1 MIYKPTDLSPSA
13 QTFDVKD
20 TPIFFECKIDTSNVK
35 AEGFTIKV
43 LNSENDVVFSSIP
56 EGESLKIEYISLID
70 ELNKYVSEERFKK
83 YTVGYNL
90 LNSGYNG
97 TYLKFPF
104 SLSLNSININN
115 NINNKYKTLRNTQ
128 VFYSEKNPNGEE
140 SSAKSGSGM
149 YRYITYAAEWNES
162 NIYYVGDIVK
172 TTDNTGIVTYY
183 YSKKTNTGN
192 KPAVGEDGP
201 WEKVLYM
208 PVEIY
213 NGKEYK
219 WSVTLYQLEN
229 IGSDRAPKWVLPQ
242 NPLLLD
248 MPLTIG
254 TVLGSCDTR
263 IQSVLSEDIYADYF
277 IQPVFINGLTF
288 NRSFPF
294 DWRYELDESGDA
306 IRRQSEDTKTNRAL
320 IKAYDQTY
328 GYIYPSDGQQ
338 GFPGNTISKDRVNA
352 FRIYK
357 FGNNVENLNAYQ
369 QVAYVCETPIDK
381 FGGSD
386 DPQNASWKWVDSYAN
401 PGESYGEMIYFS
413 LVEQN
418 GLYSDV
424 PGMNGFALK
433 GGERVVLNAQ
443 ATQAS
448 YDGIGNYI
456 GSPYNG
462 IYYPEFSSIKL
473 LEYSDIKMYN
483 PGERVY
489 FQDKVYESKGIV
501 KGKDPNAGIYWR
513 QVSFDTLK
521 NGWAD
526 VDEYS
531 EETEYKQGQ
540 CVFKTSN
547 NINERRKIYKC
558 KKNITISKPKDSPQ
572 FDKDS
577 WEEINVKDWKYGT
590 SYNKGDIISYFGIH
604 VKAKENLIANFP
616 PLDSPYFENINVKT
630 LINGET
636 YNKDDYVWYTN
647 LYVSYYQCTGITYK
661 QDPSD
666 TTHWRLTDNDAT
678 YQIVVRWNR
687 APDADSWGELK
698 NKVVLVTS
706 SQSPYY
712 GKNIQIKSTSENSD
726 AYGVINQTPFKF
738 VEEEPIEIYN
748 NKIKPYD
755 STHQYKYGDV
765 VSFVSPSSTNGE
777 WNASDSYAPGQ
788 IVFKEINKEVVYYIC
803 TKRIYGK
810 FYICNKSSS
819 AGIKPDSTE
828 GLDVWKDVSITKYRK
843 EYGYIQGQCVENEG
857 KYYECIKDI
866 TSTNISID
874 NVEYWKN
881 ITIGVF
887 DDSKVYNVGEY
898 VSYNAVSGA
907 VTLNDTVYWA
917 QYKKNNYF
925 VCISNVPITNIEPTI
940 NTYWYENPYLNNTGL
955 IFYNQQLE
963 ENNEL
968 NDQSGYLYIR
978 HFDGITKSMGL
989 FKNTATNQ
997 QYYFD
1002 IADYNPEYNFV
1013 EYKKIKLFDT
1023 YEPYRAGDNKPEE
1036 LNPKEIKGDIGWNI
1050 DSTKYQI
1057 KTFFRESD
1065 ENAFYFYTTP
1075 VVTLHY
1081 ENSNGV
1087 NFIEDRVL
1095 TEKYYVDYIENVP
1108 AHIDGKVYNIGD
1120 VYWKEKDGSKA
1131 YYQVDDKYVAKDV
1144 TDEWT
1149 DPANTTTDYNQ
1160 CFSYNK
1166 DDIVSY
1172 DNKRDFLLYKSDQSY
1187 KYGDKVKYNGKYYMS
1202 TVDNPGTP
1210 PSNWQEVIFDD
1221 GVETTVTY
1229 VAIANVPVGK
1239 EYAPGQDNIGLYW
1252 QQYIGVLFENEGYV
1266 PAAHYYNNVKYAV
1279 GTNIIY
1285 KGLYF
1290 YVNKEN
1296 ESFEPRDDVRNE
1308 YGTKIWEKYTSK
1320 NDIDVY
1326 EDGAKEWFNGV
1337 LKKYDKPNNTWSE
1350 YTGEHEGNNYDKG
1363 LMVNNDNPPTL
1374 RTTFDAKNV
1383 YQKTS
1388 RTFYNG
1394 YCYVVVADTALHLP
1408 TFNKASSDS
1417 DYFIRLSKG
1426 KPLNYPESAIKSY
1439 KYTNQTSGEETTNNK
1454 RKYLMGDIALSKAN
1468 SDDGLPDRYW
1478 VKFNNTST
1486 EDVNNFIPNQ
1496 TYWQTYY
1503 GPIFKKSDSETGY
1516 DETVDYEY
1524 NDIIL
1529 DNESGLYFVQ
1539 KNINIKGK
1547 GPLSPSGQKAWSVN
1561 SEYKIGDI
1569 VVYNNVIYICKS
1581 NGVSG
1586 SRPSVNSEFWD
1597 VYPWQLYIPEITER
1611 TLRVSATYD
1620 QQQYIQWKSA
1630 QWFLF
1635 DDRGENIKEKSNVFY
1650 DGDLSYTF
1658 HGLDGRDEATG
1669 ADRYFIV
1676 RLILETYNGYRLTI
1690 DQTIEVMFSIT
1701 EIKSEGLIDIA
1712 FDCDTASVVT
1722 TITKESGFIVPSDI
1736 AEYANIPQGSDIGTA
1751 GEMSLSG
1758 QMKYQKVSTSI
1769 EDASQISTAGP
1780 ILSAAERFVQQI
1792 NYTIDTDKF
1801 CGTLIGLQS
1810 FSGPTNAD
1818 PENLT
1823 AQSKKVGDFNIFIPE
1838 FLQEISGTSLYPDDE
1853 VLKERRYIKLSKN
1866 RNYMKWSASQ
1876 AGTPYDGGVT
1886 IAVIDGDDTI
1896 ITTIEEGNLA
1906 EKDESGKNYLL
1917 GYKYHETIPLWQKK
1931 EFKAPENTNVL
1942 DVSYEQTI
1950 EHNGQEALDSKYLNV
1965 TLNYSIYTTK
1975 LDEIKKNIGEQDFH
1989 TIKQP
1994 IVKQTA
2000 FNNSDNP
2007 EYKGTTY
2014 STAEFIQNGNNEAGG
2029 EETLKTS
2036 IRVRSNTS
2044 TMWSDYVF
2052 RVPFGTIVG
2061 ANADQETLYTIKNVW
2076 DTVGWR
2082 WQEDE
2087 DGGSVWSDADYI
2099 TEYNGYQTQ
2108 IGSISLNGEEI
2119 ERIDFNDESITIQDQ
2134 RSKTFFKPQEGQE
2147 QLFNERRF
2155 LKGKKFIFD
2164 VDLTMDADGYITPTS
2179 IEDLSP
2185 GADGFL
2191 KIVAYTG
2198 DTNNTNK

>member
-20 TPIFFECKIDTSNVK
+20 TPIFFECKIDSSNVK

-43 LNSENDVVFSSIP
+43 LNSENNVVFSSIP
-56 EGESLKIEYISLID
+56 VEDGREKPLDIKYITLIE
-70 ELNKYVSEERFKK
+70 ELNEYVGGEPTNKYNSQVNIGKFNAYVK
-83 YTVGYNL
+83 GYNL
-90 LNSGYNG
+90 VNSGYNG

-104 SLSLNSININN
+104 SVDITDRSS
-115 NINNKYKTLRNTQ
+115 NTVGASQ
-128 VFYSEKNPNGEE
+128 IFYSEQKPNEAQKE
-140 SSAKSGSGM
+140 SQSGL
-149 YRYITYAAEWNES
+149 YRYTYNAIEN
-162 NIYYVGDIVK
+162 K
-172 TTDNTGIVTYY
+172 TYDEY
-183 YSKKTNTGN
+183 
-192 KPAVGEDGP
+192 E
-201 WEKVLYM
+201 

-213 NGKEYK
+213 NGQEYK
-219 WSVTLYQLEN
+219 WAITLYQLEN
-229 IGSDRAPKWVLPQ
+229 KKSNDERKTERVLPN
-242 NPLLLD
+242 NPLYYD
-248 MPLTIG
+248 MPLTTG
-254 TVLGSCDTR
+254 TVLGSNDIR
-263 IQSVLSEDIYADYF
+263 IQSIYSDEIYEDYF
-277 IQPVFINGLTF
+277 VQPVLINGLKY
-288 NRSFPF
+288 NPEEPMG
-294 DWRYELDESGDA
+294 WGVIAGSGDSG
-306 IRRQSEDTKTNRAL
+306 IYEDQSNRVL
-320 IKAYDQTY
+320 IKAYDSTY
-328 GYIYPSDGQQ
+328 GYIYPTTGEN
-338 GFPGNTISKDRVNA
+338 GFAPNTIVPSKSNG

-357 FGNNVENLNAYQ
+357 RGNSPENLTAYQ
-369 QVAYVCETPIDK
+369 QVVYVCEYPID
-381 FGGSD
+381 
-386 DPQNASWKWVDSYAN
+386 DPEDPEMKSKNASWAWSRSLAA
-401 PGESYGEMIYFS
+401 PGESYGT
-413 LVEQN
+413 LVYYEKENPN
-418 GLYSDV
+418 GVYNV
-424 PGMNGFALK
+424 PNIKVPLQGN
-433 GGERVVLNAQ
+433 ERIVLNHQ
-443 ATQAS
+443 LTGAS
-448 YDGIGNYI
+448 NSFGGYQ
-456 GSPYNG
+456 GSPFNG
-462 IYYPEFSSIKL
+462 IYYPQFSVKSPVEFNPDTNYTIGDLVLYENKNYCCKGEIQGKSPAGVNSGYYWRLYTEQTWNTGESEPAAIKEVT
-473 LEYSDIKMYN
+473 EYD
-483 PGERVY
+483 
-489 FQDKVYESKGIV
+489 ESK
-501 KGKDPNAGIYWR
+501 K
-513 QVSFDTLK
+513 
-521 NGWAD
+521 
-526 VDEYS
+526 
-531 EETEYKQGQ
+531 YKSGDM
-540 CVFKTSN
+540 VY
-547 NINERRKIYKC
+547 I
-558 KKNITISKPKDSPQ
+558 
-572 FDKDS
+572 
-577 WEEINVKDWKYGT
+577 INVM
-590 SYNKGDIISYFGIH
+590 
-604 VKAKENLIANFP
+604 P
-616 PLDSPYFENINVKT
+616 T
-630 LINGET
+630 LT
-636 YNKDDYVWYTN
+636 RRT
-647 LYVSYYQCTGITYK
+647 YYQCRG
-661 QDPSD
+661 
-666 TTHWRLTDNDAT
+666 
-678 YQIVVRWNR
+678 VVRGATPSSDVVGWEAVSDDKNYAITVNWFR
-687 APDADSWGELK
+687 TPDADSWGELI
-698 NKVVLVTS
+698 NKMVLVTS
-706 SQSPYY
+706 GESPYY
-712 GKNIQIKSTSENSD
+712 GKTLQIKDINENSD
-726 AYGVINQTPFKF
+726 AYGTINETPFLF
-738 VEEEPIEIYN
+738 VTEKPIEIYKNLYPTYGESELAIRVGDIVKYTKSAPAGYSYIEFDPN
-748 NKIKPYD
+748 NNYRPGEIVYYD
-755 STHQYKYGDV
+755 EP
-765 VSFVSPSSTNGE
+765 SF
-777 WNASDSYAPGQ
+777 A
-788 IVFKEINKEVVYYIC
+788 YYIC
-803 TKRIYGK
+803 VKATSGAT
-810 FYICNKSSS
+810 SSVYPGGDLNQYWALYKAQS
-819 AGIKPDSTE
+819 YYVAKTVIPGEAPIKPNGS
-828 GLDVWKDVSITKYRK
+828 
-843 EYGYIQGQCVENEG
+843 
-857 KYYECIKDI
+857 
-866 TSTNISID
+866 
-874 NVEYWKN
+874 
-881 ITIGVF
+881 
-887 DDSKVYNVGEY
+887 
-898 VSYNAVSGA
+898 
-907 VTLNDTVYWA
+907 LNSDFW
-917 QYKKNNYF
+917 
-925 VCISNVPITNIEPTI
+925 I
-940 NTYWYENPYLNNTGL
+940 ENPYIGNTGI
-955 IFYNQQLE
+955 IFYNNQLGHE
-963 ENNEL
+963 DKSINAESAE
-968 NDQSGYLYIR
+968 DRKRGRLYIR
-978 HFDGITKSMGL
+978 RFDDIQSGML
-989 FKNTATNQ
+989 LMKNSTNNIQ
-997 QYYFD
+997 QYVKVNS
-1002 IADYNPEYNFV
+1002 YNSKYSF
-1013 EYKKIKLFDT
+1013 IT
-1023 YEPYRAGDNKPEE
+1023 YDRVYTFYSYQAYSSE
-1036 LNPKEIKGDIGWNI
+1036 NPKFSFTEDVDGGWISANQIGEG
-1050 DSTKYQI
+1050 TKYQI

-1081 ENSNGV
+1081 ENSSGV

-1095 TEKYYVDYIENVP
+1095 TEKYYIDYIENVP
-1108 AHIDGKVYNIGD
+1108 VYNKDKEPYNIGD
-1120 VYWKEKDGSKA
+1120 VYWEPDGSNKV
-1131 YYQVDDKYVAKDV
+1131 YYQVTDTGERPDV

-1149 DPANTTTDYNQ
+1149 NPARTTTDYNQ
-1160 CFSYNK
+1160 YFSYNK

-1320 NDIDVY
+1320 NDIDTY
-1326 EDGAKEWFNGV
+1326 EDGAKEWVEGV
-1337 LKKYDKPNNTWSE
+1337 LMQYDKPNNTWSE
-1350 YTGEHEGNNYDKG
+1350 YTGEHEGHYYENG
-1363 LMVNNDNPPTL
+1363 LIQDNGG
-1374 RTTFDAKNV
+1374 TTFDKTNV

-1394 YCYVVVADTALHLP
+1394 YCYVVVSDTALHLP

-1439 KYTNQTSGEETTNNK
+1439 KYTNQASGEETTNNK

-1468 SDDGLPDRYW
+1468 SNNGLPDRYW

-1736 AEYANIPQGSDIGTA
+1736 AEYANIPQGGDIGTA

-1792 NYTIDTDKF
+1792 DYTIDTDKF

-1886 IAVIDGDDTI
+1886 IAVIDGDGN

-1950 EHNGQEALDSKYLNV
+1950 ENKNQATPDSKYLNV
-1965 TLNYSIYTTK
+1965 TLGYSIYTTK
-1975 LDEIKKNIGEQDFH
+1975 SNVAKESIEEQDFH

-1994 IVKQTA
+1994 IIQQSA
-2000 FNNSDNP
+2000 FNNSDAP
-2007 EYKGTTY
+2007 GYVDTTY

-2029 EETLKTS
+2029 EETLKTP

-2082 WQEDE
+2082 WQDDE

-2134 RSKTFFKPQEGQE
+2134 RSKTFFKPQEEQK